1 MTTTNPVIQS
11 SNGGPAAAGGRAA
24 TTTPT
29 AGQPMRAATPDAV
42 AAVTSAIATQYWMEL
57 VPIPSGPMRLWLFA
71 DNGWRALTNPTAIQC
86 DMVQRA
92 FLGSGS
98 TVQVWYDGGTVVGL
112 VVSG

>member
-11 SNGGPAAAGGRAA
+11 SNGGPTVTARTA
-24 TTTPT
+24 TTTPA
-29 AGQPMRAATPDAV
+29 AGLPARAAAPDAV
-42 AAVTSAIATQYWMEL
+42 AAVVSAVATQYWMEL
-57 VPIPSGPMRLWLFA
+57 VPLPPGPMQLWFFA

-98 TVQVWYDGGTVVGL
+98 TVTVWYDGGTVVGL